1 MTWQMTEVF
10 EFGSRNAEFGNKKRR
25 QRLLISDSFDLGIGI
40 HPISDL
46 GLRILDFNK
55 EKALV

>member
-1 MTWQMTEVF
+1 MRKEKKRTEGL
-10 EFGSRNAEFGNKKRR
+10 EFGIGN
-25 QRLLISDSFDLGIGI
+25 SFDLGFGI

-46 GLRILDFNK
+46 GLRILDSNK